1 MSYSKTNTKKAQE
14 PKKAPVQ
21 KFFVTGVVAA
31 IWENQGEDGKIRHA
45 VTFEKSFKT
54 DKGYGQTG
62 SFSERDLQNLRKA
75 ADLAHDW
82 IRAQREQAQEDA
94 E

>member
-1 MSYSKTNTKKAQE
+1 MSYKTNAKKAQE

-82 IRAQREQAQEDA
+82 IRAQREQAPEEA